1 MVPVSVQD
9 GGLINSQF
17 ASFLQVKFSLKKI
30 SLYMSHFS
38 KLLHLHDDLVT
49 NVWDTGEAFLQP
61 QHNFVILT
69 VYEPLGKRCIPK
81 RMLFVINLLL
91 VLCLE

>member
-1 MVPVSVQD
+1 
-9 GGLINSQF
+9 
-17 ASFLQVKFSLKKI
+17 
-30 SLYMSHFS
+30 MSHFS
-38 KLLHLHDDLVT
+38 KLLHVHDDLVT

-69 VYEPLGKRCIPK
+69 VCEPLGKRIPK
-81 RMLFVINLLL
+81 RKLLVINLLL